1 MRIAA
6 GIVGILVGISSLSYI
21 GLFGGLLG
29 SATSWLGSGPWSH
42 GDSTVTNLG
51 QMISLLSYLSGLLAI
66 AGGIVAFSNTRVGGI
81 ILAASAFSHWY
92 LLGFGVIG
100 KVFILPIGVAAAF
113 AFFAARSGL
122 QSAPAMS
129 SGNASSQTSDHASNA
144 TTSFDRAKW
153 NALLQYDKD
162 ISAVA
167 EKLKP
172 LGEKWVDELASS
184 YLTLNDK
191 TYLPEI
197 ERTIVAAA
205 RAEAEDN
212 EQQRIYREEQQ
223 KASLQAQERLAE
235 ARRKQ
240 FELWRDRLWRHKVV
254 VGGILLSL
262 VVGGGYWSYQKQ
274 ETEKLIAAERQ
285 RDAEARAKAETLVA
299 AERHREAEARAK
311 AAMERINAPIPVK
324 PYMSFTTDPAS
335 TTTFSIWLWKEGGR
349 YVGAMKL
356 VEGSEGVGPLN
367 ELANVQ
373 LDEKSGH
380 LSFVSNLQYCIR
392 DTPRHVSFDGTVDID
407 KKLLTGSLKSP
418 GLYFDN
424 KSTLHQCCD
433 DAPNFRRYSSLNE
446 WRQSWS
452 VVPTE
457 CLPR

>member
-129 SGNASSQTSDHASNA
+129 SGNASSQTSNHTSNA
-144 TTSFDRAKW
+144 NTPFDRAKW

-184 YLTLNDK
+184 YLALNDK

-197 ERTIVAAA
+197 ERKIVVAA

-212 EQQRIYREEQQ
+212 ERQRIYREEQQ

-240 FELWRDRLWRHKVV
+240 FELWRDRLWKYKVV
-254 VGGILLSL
+254 VGGILLGL

-285 RDAEARAKAETLVA
+285 RET
-299 AERHREAEARAK
+299 EARAK
-311 AAMERINAPIPVK
+311 AAKEKQFTFVGGFSCDSANRAADPSSCMYSVELWRDPVAGIVGHVDYPVMEAD
-324 PYMSFTTDPAS
+324 TPA
-335 TTTFSIWLWKEGGR
+335 G
-349 YVGAMKL
+349 L
-356 VEGSEGVGPLN
+356 VEQVKYNSSNGTLSFQATLPLGGWDGVHQDHQILEFVGKLTVDTLKGTFTLRPEKKGARGGSEMAVVLKKGNSNSSSEYANIIAWQQNYSIPILKFRGP
-367 ELANVQ
+367 
-373 LDEKSGH
+373 K
-380 LSFVSNLQYCIR
+380 
-392 DTPRHVSFDGTVDID
+392 
-407 KKLLTGSLKSP
+407 
-418 GLYFDN
+418 
-424 KSTLHQCCD
+424 
-433 DAPNFRRYSSLNE
+433 
-446 WRQSWS
+446 
-452 VVPTE
+452 
-457 CLPR
+457 